1 MVEEEVVVHHL
12 EGTRVVEHDN
22 KEERVGEEEEE
33 EEQTQV
39 YAREK
44 VKREVEQHD

>member
-1 MVEEEVVVHHL
+1 MVEEVAVVHHL

-33 EEQTQV
+33 EQTQV